1 MTGRKRDKRGLCC
14 SNTLKK
20 RLLNIQLKG
29 FFKNSADDTHKN
41 FIVTLMIDFY
51 KFQSTLSQN
60 KDSSQVGGDIPVCS
74 SAKNAEANIKNK
86 RQQQ

>member
-1 MTGRKRDKRGLCC
+1 MLPASKIISSETSAMTGRKRDKRGLCC

-41 FIVTLMIDFY
+41 FIVTVSEL
-51 KFQSTLSQN
+51 
-60 KDSSQVGGDIPVCS
+60 V
-74 SAKNAEANIKNK
+74 ANILLEHKN
-86 RQQQ
+86 